1 MSEALLYDIS
11 QQLRLLA
18 RANVRTTPDGR
29 ILSGRIDYALEL
41 LRGGVNDALDHLQDD
56 GRLSPVDQA
65 CVAMATRT
73 IGANRLLIRDLRR
86 QLETCQS

>member
-18 RANVRTTPDGR
+18 RANVRTTADGR
-29 ILSGRIDYALEL
+29 LLGGQIDYALEQ
-41 LRGGVNDALDHLQDD
+41 LRSGVVDALEHLQDH

-65 CVAMATRT
+65 CLAIATRT
-73 IGANRLLIRDLRR
+73 IGANRPLIRSLRR
-86 QLETCQS
+86 ELEACHI